1 MGRGVLLGVRVQVGM
16 GVREAVGVSERRAMN
31 VLLRSVQMAS
41 AVKVP
46 LTTEVR
52 EGVSEAVAVNSEV
65 KVSVAEADCIKV
77 WLGKGVST
85 AKEVEVQEG
94 GTVGARVGEKIW
106 PMTGLP
112 KNMNAT
118 ENSVSAVAAA
128 SHCHPA
134 IIRARRVR

>member
-1 MGRGVLLGVRVQVGM
+1 MRVQVGM

-41 AVKVP
+41 AVNVP

-52 EGVSEAVAVNSEV
+52 EGVNEAVAVDSGVNVAGNTSVEV
-65 KVSVAEADCIKV
+65 WLASGRGVSVSSE
-77 WLGKGVST
+77 LR
-85 AKEVEVQEG
+85 
-94 GTVGARVGEKIW
+94 VGAGRVAGAMVGEKIW
-106 PMTGLP
+106 PITGLP

-118 ENSVSAVAAA
+118 ANNVSATAAA
-128 SHCHPA
+128 SHCQPA